1 MSLPASLKDNLA
13 LPLVAAPMFLVSGP
27 KLVTATCKAGVL
39 GTFPSLNARPIEQLD
54 TWLDDI
60 NKDLTE
66 HKTNNPDSKTA
77 PYGVNLIV
85 HPTNERLLEDVALVQ
100 KHKVPVVITSVG
112 HPGKVVE
119 AVHSYGGL
127 VFHDVINMRH
137 AQKAIEA
144 GVDGVILVCAGAGG
158 HAGLMNPFT
167 FVPQVRDMFDG
178 TILLAGTLS
187 NGRAI
192 KAAQVLGADLAYMG
206 TRFIATA
213 EALADD
219 GYKTMLGE
227 AQSKDIIYTDKV
239 SGIMANFMQ
248 GSLESAGIDISDTS
262 DKKKFKFAPEDERKA
277 WKHVWSAGQGVGE
290 INDSPSVGDLIAR
303 LKSEYDA
310 A

>member
-1 MSLPASLKDNLA
+1 MSLAASLKDNLS

-27 KLVTATCKAGVL
+27 KLVTATCKAGVM

-54 TWLDDI
+54 TWLGDI
-60 NKDLTE
+60 NNELDQ
-66 HKTNNPDSKTA
+66 HKAANPDSVTA
-77 PYGVNLIV
+77 PYAVNLIV
-85 HPTNERLLEDVALVQ
+85 HPSNERLKEDIALVQ
-100 KHKVPVVITSVG
+100 KHKVPVIITSVG
-112 HPGKVVE
+112 HPGRVVE

-192 KAAQVLGADLAYMG
+192 KAAETLGADLAYMG

-213 EALADD
+213 EAMADD
-219 GYKTMLGE
+219 GYKNMLAE
-227 AQSKDIIYTDKV
+227 AQSKDIVYTDKV
-239 SGIMANFMQ
+239 SGIMANFMR
-248 GSLESAGIDISDTS
+248 GSLEGAGIALDGDKG
-262 DKKKFKFAPEDERKA
+262 DKKVKFAPEDERKA

-290 INDSPSVGDLIAR
+290 INDSPSVQDLVDR